1 MEVRPMGEN
10 GLLFAHGV
18 LNANKVIIDYLDDT
32 QRRLKRVMAEVD
44 DVGLHW
50 SPDPGANSIAVTLWH
65 MGRLFD
71 VFLTRQVMGES
82 SERECWIRNGWAA
95 QTDYDPR
102 GLGRDGWGSV
112 NRYTPDEVASIP
124 RFTKEQLLCYL
135 DDVYGA
141 VKGYVQVTSMT
152 DLAEPAPGF
161 DEHYTKYQVLS
172 MALLDNVRH
181 LGEVRALKAMR
192 ERVCAQSK

>member
-1 MEVRPMGEN
+1 
-10 GLLFAHGV
+10 
-18 LNANKVIIDYLDDT
+18 
-32 QRRLKRVMAEVD
+32 MAEVD
-44 DVGLHW
+44 DPALHW
-50 SPDPGANSIAVTLWH
+50 SPDPGANSIAVTVWH

-71 VFLTRQVMGES
+71 VFLTQQVMGES

-95 QTDYDPR
+95 QTHYDPR

-112 NRYTPDEVASIP
+112 NGYTPYEVASIP
-124 RFTKEQLLCYL
+124 RFTKEQLLSYL

-141 VKGYVQVTSMT
+141 VRGYVQATPMA

-161 DEHYTKYQVLS
+161 DAHYTKYQVVS

-181 LGEVRALKAMR
+181 LGEIRTLKAMR
-192 ERVCAQSK
+192 GRMFAQSK